1 MLVINSYKIIAL
13 LKDLILIL
21 FYNVKGL
28 YYQLFHMA
36 TLGVDLSINFYLC
49 ALDKRYVVCLW
60 LNLGCARHGLVIIA
74 EFILELHTNVP
85 EGPFTK
91 RNCTCSRIM
100 NEPDVQ

>member
-1 MLVINSYKIIAL
+1 M
-13 LKDLILIL
+13 IL

-100 NEPDVQ
+100 NEPDAQ